1 MEFKLLIDGALV
13 KGATEQGVIN
23 PATARVFTTAPRA
36 DEAQLNA
43 AVAAA
48 KRAFPAWAARPVD
61 ERRTKLLAF
70 ADAIEARL
78 EEFVGVLTA
87 EQGKPIPDAQFELAA
102 AVGILRFT
110 AGMDTPTRV
119 LIENDTTRL
128 IQHRTPLGVVAA
140 ITPWNFPVMLL
151 MVKLAPALIT
161 GNTVVAKPAP
171 TTPLTGLLLGEV
183 AADILPAGVLNVIV
197 GDNEL
202 GALLAGHPDV
212 SKIAF
217 TGSTATGRKVMESA
231 ASSIKRM
238 TLELGGNDV
247 AIVLDD
253 ADVKQIAPK
262 IFASAMMNAGQVC
275 VATKRVYA
283 PRALYG
289 ELCNELAKLAD
300 AAVVDDGAKQGTQ
313 VGPIQNRQQYEK
325 LKGYLSEAN
334 ARGTVIAGGAPL
346 DREGYFIPPTIV
358 RDMPDDSRLVR
369 EEQFGPVLPV
379 LHYADVADVIRRA
392 NDTEYGLG
400 GSIWTSDPER
410 GVEVAMQIDTGAVWI
425 NKHLDLHFEVSTSA
439 AKQSGLGSELG
450 QDGLEAYTQ
459 AKLIDVALR
468 S

>member
-1 MEFKLLIDGALV
+1 MEFSLLIDGALV
-13 KGATEQGVIN
+13 KGPTEQGVIN
-23 PATARVFTTAPRA
+23 PATARVLTTAPRA

-48 KRAFPAWAARPVD
+48 KRAFPGWAARPIE
-61 ERRTKLLAF
+61 ERRTRLLAF

-78 EEFVGVLTA
+78 PQFASVLTA
-87 EQGKPIPDAQFELAA
+87 EQGKPIPEAQLEIGAALAM
-102 AVGILRFT
+102 LRFT

-119 LIENDTTRL
+119 LVENDSTKL

-151 MVKLAPALIT
+151 MVKLAPSLIT

-183 AADILPAGVLNVIV
+183 AVGILPAGVLNVIV

-202 GALLAGHPDV
+202 GAMLAGHPDV

-231 ASSIKRM
+231 ASSIKRL

-253 ADVKQIAPK
+253 ADIKQIAPK
-262 IFASAMMNAGQVC
+262 IFASAMMNAGQIC

-283 PRALYG
+283 PRPLYD
-289 ELCNELAKLAD
+289 ELCDELAKLAD

-313 VGPIQNRQQYEK
+313 IGPIQNRQQYEK
-325 LKGYLSEAN
+325 LKGYLAEAH

-358 RDMPDDSRLVR
+358 RDIPDDSRLVR
-369 EEQFGPVLPV
+369 EEQFGPILPV
-379 LHYADVADVIRRA
+379 LHYDDVADVIRRA
-392 NDTEYGLG
+392 NDSEYGLG
-400 GSIWTSDPER
+400 GSIWTSDCRR

-425 NKHLDLHFEVSTSA
+425 NKHLDMHFEASTSG

-450 QDGLEAYTQ
+450 QEGLEAYTQ

-468 S
+468 P